1 MRRIGRSLAAGPF
14 FTLAFTALVLLC
26 LAATRD
32 YAVPIAI
39 AVLVWF
45 LLNGIA
51 EALRRRIPA
60 LPRRVAQLVSATL
73 LFVLVLAATRVLVS
87 NLAELAGGLS
97 VEDSPLLAQVRAAF
111 ERIGFGSLLTP
122 EALLERLALEDM
134 IAYAL
139 GVARG
144 FLSDVSLVFLYTMFL
159 LIDERFYQAKLRAL
173 FPDPARRARLE
184 STLAEIGGETRVYLW
199 LMTLVSAGV
208 GLITWAACWGAG
220 VTGAGF
226 WGFLAFGL
234 NFIPTI
240 GSILAVALP
249 GVFAVVT
256 LTDPAALIAL
266 LAVLGATQFVAGEVV
281 VPRVMGDSLNLSS
294 TVILLTLVAW
304 GAVWG
309 PAGMFLAIPI
319 TVILVM
325 VFAKFEATRP
335 IAVILSKTGDVP
347 PAEMPARRPGP
358 ASGESPETAERRGA
372 SPQPGE

>member
-14 FTLAFTALVLLC
+14 FTLAFTALVFLC

-32 YAVPIAI
+32 YVVPIAI

-51 EALRRRIPA
+51 DALRRHVSW
-60 LPRRVAQLVSATL
+60 LPRRVAQLISAAI
-73 LFVLVLAATRVLVS
+73 LFVLVLSATRVLVA
-87 NLAELAGGLS
+87 NLAELAAGLS
-97 VEDSPLLAQVRAAF
+97 VQDSPLLTQLRAGMD
-111 ERIGFGSLLTP
+111 RLGFDGFLTR
-122 EALLERLALEDM
+122 EALLERFALEDW

-144 FLSDVSLVFLYTMFL
+144 FVSDVALVFLYTMFL

-173 FPDPARRARLE
+173 VPDPSRRARLE
-184 STLAEIGGETRVYLW
+184 ATLAEIGGETRLYLW

-208 GLITWAACWGAG
+208 GLVTWAACLGAG

-249 GVFAVVT
+249 GVFAVMT
-256 LTDPAALIAL
+256 LADPAALLVL
-266 LAVLGATQFVAGEVV
+266 LAVLAATQFVAGEIV
-281 VPRVMGDSLNLSS
+281 VPRIMGDSLNLSS

-347 PAEMPARRPGP
+347 PAEHPPARP
-358 ASGESPETAERRGA
+358 AATAPRAEA
-372 SPQPGE
+372 QPGE